1 MSTNSL
7 VNILI
12 VICFVKC
19 IDYDQ
24 LPFAFHKINSGHMV
38 NLNWAVSTV
47 ELFNLI
53 VQCNAGSAVT

>member
-1 MSTNSL
+1 MLTNSL

-12 VICFVKC
+12 MCFVKC

-24 LPFAFHKINSGHMV
+24 LPFAIHKIYSGHMV
-38 NLNWAVSTV
+38 NLNWAVWTV